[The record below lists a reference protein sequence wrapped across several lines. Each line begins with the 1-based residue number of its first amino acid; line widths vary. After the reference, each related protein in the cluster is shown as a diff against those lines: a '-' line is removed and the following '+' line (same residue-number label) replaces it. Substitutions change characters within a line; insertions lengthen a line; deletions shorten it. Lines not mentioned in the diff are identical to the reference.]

1 MSEPALAATRDA
13 LADLLAGTGYGVV
26 PGFLEPGQVRALVE
40 EMSRRD
46 AGGEFRPAA
55 VGAGD
60 GRAVRPAIRGDR
72 IGWLTMAA
80 GDAERQLLARFEALR
95 VALNRDLMLGLADL
109 ECHYAIYESGA
120 RYARHLDRSPK
131 GAERVVSVVLYLN
144 EDWVPGDGGELLIAT
159 PEGDLRVEPRAG
171 TLVAFLSQRFEH
183 EVLPALRTRRSLT
196 GWFRLRPVIGAA
208 L

>member
-1 MSEPALAATRDA
+1 MT
-13 LADLLAGTGYGVV
+13 
-26 PGFLEPGQVRALVE
+26 
-40 EMSRRD
+40 RRD
-46 AGGEFRPAA
+46 AAGEFRPAA

-72 IGWLTMAA
+72 IRWLTMAA
-80 GDAERQLLARFEALR
+80 GDAERQVLARFEALR

-109 ECHYAIYESGA
+109 ECHYAIYETGA

-159 PEGDLRVEPRAG
+159 PGGDVRVEPRAG

-183 EVLPALRTRRSLT
+183 EVLASLRTRRSLT
-196 GWFRLRPVIGAA
+196 GWFRLRPVIGAP

>member
-1 MSEPALAATRDA
+1 
-13 LADLLAGTGYGVV
+13 
-26 PGFLEPGQVRALVE
+26 
-40 EMSRRD
+40 MSRRD